1 MSRVH
6 PIDDSLS
13 SKVKSMRAHI
23 ASKPSIQVNKIA
35 SSCEICSGPYD
46 TQYCMENP
54 EQAFVDYASL
64 HNNRVGGM
72 GIDMHAFVGNMSY
85 VMDFTILK
93 NVEANIDPNSSQVVF
108 GRPFMETTKL
118 ILDGEKA
125 LIKFID
131 GTRKVAYETPY
142 KDPKMDDLTSEGHYL
157 LSSKI
162 ILSDDDISITHDCN
176 KRDVLE
182 SDCTN
187 ELGNKVDEPIVL
199 SDHMF
204 RTSGIQVMPRYPKF
218 KFCSR
223 TLVADGATTGI
234 TVVLINFP
242 VGTTWAGVIL
252 VRGTDFLPSSMFLL
266 WVTI

>member
-1 MSRVH
+1 MMGRKFIANAYIDLDLPMNVMSLAYYNTIRSQGYEH
-6 PIDDSLS
+6 RGL
-13 SKVKSMRAHI
+13 
-23 ASKPSIQVNKIA
+23 N
-35 SSCEICSGPYD
+35 
-46 TQYCMENP
+46 
-54 EQAFVDYASL
+54 
-64 HNNRVGGM
+64 
-72 GIDMHAFVGNMSY
+72 FVGIGMNMHVFIRNLSY
-85 VMDFTILK
+85 VLDFTILK

-142 KDPKMDDLTSEGHYL
+142 KDQKMDDLTSEGHYL

-187 ELGNKVDEPIVL
+187 ELGNKVDEPIEL

-204 RTSGIQVMPRYPKF
+204 RTSEIQVMPRYPKF

-223 TLVADGATTGI
+223 TLVADGI
-234 TVVLINFP
+234 P
-242 VGTTWAGVIL
+242 KQ
-252 VRGTDFLPSSMFLL
+252 
-266 WVTI
+266 